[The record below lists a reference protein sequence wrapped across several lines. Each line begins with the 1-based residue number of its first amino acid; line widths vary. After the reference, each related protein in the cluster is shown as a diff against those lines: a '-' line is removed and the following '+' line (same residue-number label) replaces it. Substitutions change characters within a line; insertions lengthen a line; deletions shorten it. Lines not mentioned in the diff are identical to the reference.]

1 MPDNTTEPNRIFRS
15 HIDSSGR
22 VLIPAALRSGLYIAE
37 GDAILFVQ
45 QKDGVELRTGRQAAR
60 TAQEFFCGLTSPEV
74 TTSDELIADRHE
86 EAQRK

>member
-1 MPDNTTEPNRIFRS
+1 MQMKAPEPQRIFRS
-15 HIDSSGR
+15 RIDSSGR

-60 TAQEFFCGLTSPEV
+60 TAQEFFCGLASPDTSM
-74 TTSDELIADRHE
+74 SKDLLDDRRE
-86 EAQRK
+86 EAQGK